1 MCYLTFSSWS
11 MDSGDIELEA
21 TNNTDNLAMYIS
33 NAEWS
38 LADFAIKTYRKVHS
52 TVPFYKCLFLF
63 FVFFF

>member
-1 MCYLTFSSWS
+1 